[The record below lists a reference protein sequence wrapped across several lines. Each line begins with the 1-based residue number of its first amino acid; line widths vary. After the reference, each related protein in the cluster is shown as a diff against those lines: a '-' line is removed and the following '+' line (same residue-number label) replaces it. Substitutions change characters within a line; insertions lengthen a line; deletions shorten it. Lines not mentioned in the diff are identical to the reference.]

1 MNEKEIPSGY
11 LPAREATKLLHVTSG
26 ALRLWAEQGN
36 IKYIRKGGEGS
47 HRYYDIKSFFESRG
61 CGEKTNESQTEI
73 IPPRRKICYCR
84 VSSRGQKDD
93 LERQEQ
99 YLKQRYPTH
108 EFIKDIGSG
117 LNFKRKG
124 IKTILEYSYKGEIEE
139 LVVAHKDRLCRFG
152 FEIFEFVISEFSK
165 GRIIVLDNRSVS
177 KNEELVSDILSII
190 NVFSARVNGLRKYKT
205 SIETEF
211 RPTPPEQDIPK
222 NDESKIVS
230 NIETKEHS

>member
-1 MNEKEIPSGY
+1 MNEKEISSGFFSV
-11 LPAREATKLLHVTSG
+11 REATKILHVTS
-26 ALRLWAEQGN
+26 ATLVLWGNQGN
-36 IKYIRKGGEGS
+36 IKYVRKGGKGS

-61 CGEKTNESQTEI
+61 IGGGESNEPQTETTT
-73 IPPRRKICYCR
+73 PRRKICYCR
-84 VSSRGQKDD
+84 VSSRGQKND

-99 YLKQRYPTH
+99 YLKELFPTY

-152 FEIFEFVISEFSK
+152 FELFEFVISEFSK
-165 GRIIVLDNRSVS
+165 GRIIVLDNHSIS
-177 KNEELVSDILSII
+177 KDEELVSDILSII

-205 SIETEF
+205 SIQAEF
-211 RPTPPEQDIPK
+211 KPEQNILSKD
-222 NDESKIVS
+222 NESKIVS

>member
-1 MNEKEIPSGY
+1 MNEKEIPAGY
-11 LPAREATKLLHVTSG
+11 FPAREATKLLHVVSG
-26 ALRLWAEQGN
+26 TLVLWEQQGK
-36 IKYIRKGGEGS
+36 IKCIRKGGKGS
-47 HRYYDIKSFFESRG
+47 HRYYDIKSFFEARG
-61 CGEKTNESQTEI
+61 IGGETSVPEKEPI
-73 IPPRRKICYCR
+73 RRKICYCR

-99 YLKQRYPTH
+99 YLKERYPAH

-124 IKTILEYSYKGEIEE
+124 IKAILEYSYKGEIEE

-152 FEIFEFVISEFSK
+152 FEIFEFVISKFSK
-165 GRIIVLDNRSVS
+165 GRIIILDNSTVS

-205 SIETEF
+205 SIQAEF
-211 RPTPPEQDIPK
+211 KPEQNIIPK
-222 NDESKIVS
+222 DNESKIVP
-230 NIETKEHS
+230 NVEAKEHP